1 MKKISE
7 SSRQEKPPKKNK
19 QFISKTMKKPKNLS
33 NADNAID
40 LSDIPEINLQQLGNP
55 LIGKFYRPKKQ
66 LISIRLD
73 ADVLYWFKT
82 YPQYQKLIN
91 QVCRLY
97 MHQKKHTILTRSI
110 VG

>member
-1 MKKISE
+1 MKK
-7 SSRQEKPPKKNK
+7 
-19 QFISKTMKKPKNLS
+19 SKSLS
-33 NADNAID
+33 NTD
-40 LSDIPEINLQQLGNP
+40 DIPEINLQQLGNP

-97 MHQKKHTILTRSI
+97 MHQKKHAIPTHST

>member
-1 MKKISE
+1 MKKTLE
-7 SSRQEKPPKKNK
+7 SSRQEKPQKKNK
-19 QFISKTMKKPKNLS
+19 KFISKTMKKPKNPPS
-33 NADNAID
+33 TDNAID

-73 ADVLYWFKT
+73 TDVLYWFKT
-82 YPQYQKLIN
+82 HPQYQKLIN

-97 MHQKKHTILTRSI
+97 MYQKNHTIKLPVS
-110 VG
+110 